1 MGKYHRYTELVYQT
15 SIADRHFSGLA
26 VVLWR
31 DMDGGKIEWIR
42 KDLGMSWVEFH
53 RELGISRMTLW
64 RCRQEGAPKL
74 ISLAVLVLWYSRKMG
89 GLLEQTGEKQLS
101 TAAPRA
107 KNSKKKI

>member
-1 MGKYHRYTELVYQT
+1 VYQT

-26 VVLWR
+26 VLSRR

-42 KDLGMSWVEFH
+42 KDLGLSWIEFH

-74 ISLAVLVLWYSRKMG
+74 IALAILGLWYSRKMG
-89 GLLEQTGEKQLS
+89 GLLDEPGEKET
-101 TAAPRA
+101 TASPRRA
-107 KNSKKKI
+107 KNSKKKA